1 MFSRSLVAALTAAL
15 LLVSACAGGEASRA
29 DQGDE
34 ADPNSLTS
42 KSDEA
47 AQQES
52 AALVTDSDLVP
63 VDDSPVLGPNDAPV
77 TLVVFSEF
85 QCPFC
90 ARGAAIIDELI
101 EQEAYEGKVR
111 LVYKHFPLP
120 FHRQAESAARAA
132 MAAGEQG
139 AFWQMHD
146 RLFDNQTEF
155 RGKDAA
161 GMKQMTAEY
170 ARELGLDVDRFRRD
184 FERDEYAEILERD
197 VDLGQEIGVRGTPH
211 ILINGEPMVG
221 AQPLSDFEAAVDEQ
235 LGLAEKLR
243 DEGVPDAELYRT
255 AVARNFESPSAPE
268 PQAKPPEPEQHVER
282 VPVHP
287 DDAVRGDADEA
298 LVTIVAFSE
307 FQCPFCKR
315 ARPTVDKL
323 LDTYGDKAR
332 LVFKHNPLPFHPHAM
347 PAAKLALAAGQQG
360 KFWEMHELLFDNQSR
375 LSEDGIF
382 VELGEEVGLSEEQ
395 VEAAL
400 ASEELEARINQD
412 RELAK
417 QVDARGTPTFFING
431 VKLVGAR
438 GYEHF
443 ETLVDGQ
450 LELAETLADEQDLSG
465 EALYEAAVERNKEG
479 LADSEK
485 QPDEQPEV
493 NDAPHVD
500 TSSLTV
506 DDDQVRGPKDAKVT
520 IFVFSDFECPYCMR
534 GAANLDEA
542 LEGHA
547 DDVKV
552 IFKHFPLPS
561 HDQAKPA
568 ARAAMAAGEQ
578 GKFWQMHDLLFE
590 HRDELGDDGI
600 LIELADELELDVD
613 RFEADMKKDTFDK
626 QIDADMQE
634 ADTLGVRGTPTFF
647 IDGTRMV
654 GAKPAAEIEQAIE
667 EALAEKQ

>member
-1 MFSRSLVAALTAAL
+1 MLSRSLLAALAAVL
-15 LLVSACAGGEASRA
+15 LLVASCAGGEASRA
-29 DQGDE
+29 DQNDG
-34 ADPNSLTS
+34 ADPDSLTS
-42 KSDEA
+42 KSDET
-47 AQQES
+47 AQQER
-52 AALVTDSDLVP
+52 AAVVTDSDLVP

-90 ARGAAIIDELI
+90 ARGAATIDELM
-101 EQEAYEGKVR
+101 EQDAYEGKIR

-120 FHRQAESAARAA
+120 FHRQAKSAARAA

-139 AFWQMHD
+139 KFWQMHD
-146 RLFDNQTEF
+146 LLFDNQVVF

-161 GMKQMTAEY
+161 EMEDRTAEY
-170 ARELGLDVDRFRRD
+170 ARELGLDVERFRRD
-184 FERDEYAEILERD
+184 FERDEYAELLERD
-197 VDLGQEIGVRGTPH
+197 VELGQEVGVRGTPH
-211 ILINGEPMVG
+211 ILINGEPITG

-235 LGLAEKLR
+235 LELAEKLR
-243 DEGVPDAELYRT
+243 AEGVTDAELYRT
-255 AVARNFESPSAPE
+255 AVARNFDSPSEPE
-268 PQAKPPEPEQHVER
+268 PVAKPPEPEQHVEM
-282 VPVHP
+282 VPVDD
-287 DDAVRGDADEA
+287 DDAMRGDDDA

-315 ARPTVDKL
+315 AGPTVDRL
-323 LDTYGDKAR
+323 VDTYGDKVR

-347 PAAKLALAAGQQG
+347 PAAKLALAAGEQG
-360 KFWEMHELLFDNQSR
+360 KFWQMHDLLFDNQSR

-382 VELGEEVGLSEEQ
+382 VELGEEIGLSKKQ

-400 ASEELEARINQD
+400 ASDELEARIEKD
-412 RELAK
+412 RELAE

-438 GYEHF
+438 SYEHF
-443 ETLVDGQ
+443 ETLVDAQ
-450 LELAETLADEQDLSG
+450 LELAETLAEEQDLSA
-465 EALYEAAVERNKEG
+465 EALYEAAVDKNKEEG
-479 LADSEK
+479 AASDE
-485 QPDEQPEV
+485 QPDEQPEA
-493 NDAPHVD
+493 NDAPRVD
-500 TSSLTV
+500 TSNLSV
-506 DDDQVRGPKDAKVT
+506 DDDQVRGPEDAKVT

-534 GAANLDEA
+534 GAASLDEA
-542 LEGHA
+542 LEEYG
-547 DDVKV
+547 DEVKV
-552 IFKHFPLPS
+552 IFKHFPLPF
-561 HDQAKPA
+561 HRQAKSA

-590 HRDELGDDGI
+590 HRDKLGDEGT
-600 LIELADELELDVD
+600 LIGLAEELELDVD
-613 RFEADMKKDTFDK
+613 RFEADMKEDAFDK

-654 GAKPAAEIEQAIE
+654 GAKPAAAIEQAIE